1 LAALV
6 TSDAPLAHDRS
17 GPTGKTPILLIHAG
31 IADRGMWDPQWQ
43 TLSATRDVV
52 RVDLRGY
59 GESTERPEGSWSPRA
74 DVLEVLSHLGI
85 GRAHLVGCSFGAGV
99 AVELALQQP
108 ALVAS
113 LVLAAPGG
121 ALLTERTD
129 ELMSFFEAEGK
140 AIEAGDLDAAAEA
153 NVVAWVDGPHRGPEA
168 VPAAVRDAVRAMQ
181 RRAFDLTIGWPDEVW
196 EAEDELDP
204 EAPERLAEIG
214 VPTLV
219 VSGALDIDSVRMA
232 ADMVAARVPGA
243 RLVEWPD
250 VAHLPSMERPD
261 EFAALVLDW
270 VGAAAD

>member
-1 LAALV
+1 
-6 TSDAPLAHDRS
+6 
-17 GPTGKTPILLIHAG
+17 
-31 IADRGMWDPQWQ
+31 
-43 TLSATRDVV
+43 
-52 RVDLRGY
+52 
-59 GESTERPEGSWSPRA
+59 
-74 DVLEVLSHLGI
+74 
-85 GRAHLVGCSFGAGV
+85 
-99 AVELALQQP
+99 
-108 ALVAS
+108 
-113 LVLAAPGG
+113 
-121 ALLTERTD
+121 
-129 ELMSFFEAEGK
+129 MSFFEAEGK
-140 AIEAGDLDAAAEA
+140 RLEAGDLDAAAEA

-232 ADMVAARVPGA
+232 AAMASRQRVPGA